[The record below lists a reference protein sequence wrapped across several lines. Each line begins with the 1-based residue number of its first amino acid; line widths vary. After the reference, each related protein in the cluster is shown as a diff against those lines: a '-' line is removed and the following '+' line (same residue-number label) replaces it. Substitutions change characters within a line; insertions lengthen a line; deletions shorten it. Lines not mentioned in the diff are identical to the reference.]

1 MIYLID
7 NYDSFTY
14 NIFQYLS
21 MLGEKVKVVRNDQ
34 ITVEK
39 LKSKRPKAIV
49 ISPGP
54 GKPEEAGICL
64 EVIEK
69 LSKDIPT
76 LGICLGHQS
85 IAQAF
90 GGKVVSAKH
99 LMHGKISFI
108 SHQSKGIFKG
118 LTNPLKVTRYHS
130 LVVERNSLPSALE
143 ITAETDDGTVM
154 AIRHKK
160 FPIEGIQFH
169 PESYMTS
176 EGLKMID
183 NFCKRLNE
191 GEI

>member
-1 MIYLID
+1 
-7 NYDSFTY
+7 
-14 NIFQYLS
+14 

-39 LKSKRPKAIV
+39 LGSRRPKAIV

-90 GGKVVSAKH
+90 GGKVISAKR

-108 SHQSKGIFKG
+108 SHQSKGIFRG
-118 LTNPLKVTRYHS
+118 LKNPLKVTRYHS
-130 LVVERNSLPSALE
+130 LVVERDSLPTSLE

-176 EGLKMID
+176 EGLKMIE
-183 NFCKRLNE
+183 NFCKRINR
-191 GEI
+191 GEK